1 MSHQEN
7 TTRIKVVHNALGEL
21 AGRFFF
27 VGGATVSLYTDRM
40 ADEVRPTDDVD
51 ILIELTGRVDYAV
64 LEEQLRSKGFINDV
78 ASGVI
83 CRYKIKGVTVDV
95 MPTSETILGFTNR
108 WYAAGVKNGIS
119 VNLDENTA
127 IRIFDSIHFL
137 ASKIEA
143 FKSRG
148 GNDGRW
154 STDFED
160 IVYLLNNRS
169 SIWLELRECGEPV
182 LSYLREE
189 IKALLENKYLDEWI
203 GCHLE
208 FSEQKRG
215 AYIIGSLSE
224 FITLTT
230 I

>member
-108 WYAAGVKNGIS
+108 RYAAGVKT
-119 VNLDENTA
+119 V
-127 IRIFDSIHFL
+127 
-137 ASKIEA
+137 
-143 FKSRG
+143 
-148 GNDGRW
+148 
-154 STDFED
+154 
-160 IVYLLNNRS
+160 
-169 SIWLELRECGEPV
+169 
-182 LSYLREE
+182 
-189 IKALLENKYLDEWI
+189 
-203 GCHLE
+203 
-208 FSEQKRG
+208 
-215 AYIIGSLSE
+215 
-224 FITLTT
+224 
-230 I
+230 